1 MKKVFLILAL
11 IVAYGASIS
20 NVQAK
25 VVAIDNSATTVLADV
40 TNDNAAP
47 EGDKD
52 KKEKTVAK
60 AEKAKTADAKAKG
73 EGCATA
79 KSEGCATA
87 KAAGC
92 ETAAKASCCEGKAKS
107 ASALNESKE
116 KKQ

>member
-1 MKKVFLILAL
+1 MKRVFLILAL
-11 IVAYGASIS
+11 IVAYGIS
-20 NVQAK
+20 VSTVSAK
-25 VVAIDNSATTVLADV
+25 AAVLDNSTTAIVV
-40 TNDNAAP
+40 DNAKDQAVAP

-79 KSEGCATA
+79 KTEGCAAA

-92 ETAAKASCCEGKAKS
+92 ETAKASCCEGKSKS
-107 ASALNESKE
+107 ASAMNETKE